1 MTLKQIKHFVLGK
14 PRDLFDKNL
23 RHKVS
28 LAAFMAWIGLGADG
42 LSSACYGPEEAYLAL
57 ADHGELAIYL
67 AIATAV
73 IVFIISAAYM
83 QVIELF
89 PNGGGGYRVAT
100 TLLSPGAGL
109 VAGSAL
115 VVDYVL
121 TIAISVASGTDA
133 LFSLISPDYGE
144 MKVPIE
150 VLLIVG
156 LTVLNLRGMKESI
169 KFLLPIFLGFIITHV
184 VVIVYGIAAHH
195 HGISTLI
202 PKAIEDSRQLSDAMG
217 WTFVLA
223 LFMKALSLGGGTYT
237 GLEAVSNNVHALEEP
252 KVKTGKLTMIFVAMS
267 LAFMAA
273 GIIMLY
279 LLWDAEK
286 IPGQTLNA
294 AVFYKVMIRWHIGD
308 VALGPIMLPLLMFF
322 EAGLLLVAANTGFLA
337 GPAVLA
343 NLANDRWMPEFLS
356 ALSSRLVVKN
366 GIVLMGI
373 SAIIALL
380 VTQGHVHVLVVLYSI
395 NVFLTF
401 SLSLAGLTR
410 HWWKQRKRRLGKLIV
425 AFIGL
430 TVCVT
435 ILVITVTQK
444 FATGGWITL
453 VVTSAL
459 IFLGARIRC
468 SYRTVEKAIREAEER
483 EEEIEA
489 PLEPQKEKQLDP
501 DKPTAAIVVNEQFGN
516 GILTMR
522 MVQRLFPEVYTNF
535 VFIVVGEVD
544 TTNFTDEQDWQHLRR
559 DTRRSLRRFESHCRA
574 TGAPTDS
581 YLAYG
586 TDAVERQTE
595 LCRRVARDFPNVVF
609 FGVKLVMEH
618 EGILTQLLF
627 NQNAYLL
634 QRRINAM
641 GNTMVI
647 LPMKV
652 GN

>member
-1 MTLKQIKHFVLGK
+1 MTLKKFKHFLLGK

-23 RHKVS
+23 RSQIS
-28 LAAFMAWIGLGADG
+28 LAAFLAWIGLGADG
-42 LSSACYGPEEAYLAL
+42 LSSACYGPEEAFLAL

-67 AIATAV
+67 AIATAI

-100 TLLSPGAGL
+100 TLVSPGAGL

-121 TIAISVASGTDA
+121 TIAISVASGVDA
-133 LFSLISPDYGE
+133 MFSLVSPDYGGF
-144 MKVPIE
+144 KVPIE
-150 VLLIVG
+150 VLLIVV
-156 LTVLNLRGMKESI
+156 LTVINLRGMKESI
-169 KFLLPIFLGFIITHV
+169 RFLLPIFLGFVITHAA
-184 VVIVYGIAAHH
+184 VIIYGIIAHH
-195 HGISTLI
+195 QGISTLI
-202 PKAIEDSRQLSDAMG
+202 PKAIDDSRELSEAMG
-217 WTFVLA
+217 WGFTLA
-223 LFMKALSLGGGTYT
+223 LFLKALSLGGGTYT

-252 KVKTGKLTMIFVAMS
+252 KVKTGKLTMIFVAAS

-273 GIIMLY
+273 GIILLY

-294 AVFYKVMIRWHIGD
+294 AIFYKVLLRWHIGD
-308 VALGPIMLPLLMFF
+308 VALQPIVLPMLMFF

-366 GIVLMGI
+366 GIILMGI
-373 SAIIALL
+373 SAIVALL
-380 VTQGHVHVLVVLYSI
+380 ITQGHVHVLVVLYSI

-401 SLSLAGLTR
+401 SLSLTGLCR
-410 HWWKQRKRRLGKLIV
+410 HWLSQKNRRWGKLLV
-425 AFIGL
+425 AGTGL
-430 TVCVT
+430 LVCVT

-453 VVTSAL
+453 VITSCL
-459 IFLGARIRC
+459 IFLGARIRQT
-468 SYRTVEKAIREAEER
+468 YRRVEKAIRHAEE
-483 EEEIEA
+483 EQYEVAEK
-489 PLEPQKEKQLDP
+489 PKGKVKEKPIDM
-501 DKPTAAIVVNEQFGN
+501 DKPTAAIVVNEHFGS
-516 GILTMR
+516 GIHTLR
-522 MVQRLFPEVYTNF
+522 MVQKLFPDVYDNF
-535 VFIVVGEVD
+535 IFIVVGEVD
-544 TTNFTDEQDWQHLRR
+544 TGNFTEEEDWQDLRR
-559 DTRRSLRRFESHCRA
+559 DTRRNLRRFENHCRA
-574 TGAPTDS
+574 HGMPAES

-609 FGVKLVMEH
+609 FGVKLVMLK

-627 NQNAYLL
+627 NQTAYLL

-641 GNTMVI
+641 GHTMVI

-652 GN
+652 